1 MLMKINQIIF
11 KSIISGEKSIIVHT
25 LIGVAAGYFL
35 LHPIT
40 MVIYWFEISGS
51 AFTLPNV
58 LKAFVERFQH
68 AFHIHMMPMSLSFI
82 FIGGLF
88 GLISGLYSV
97 KIRKQ
102 DLRLQL
108 QGKQLKENVR
118 SIISNGE
125 NENVEFKRAFR
136 YDHRIGQPKR
146 SMEDIFMQSVAS
158 FMNRKGGLIIV
169 GVDSNGYIKG
179 LADDYFSLG
188 NKSREGFEIR
198 FIEAVASRLGADACS
213 FVHLT
218 FFEISDM
225 DICTVSIDK
234 TPRPIYIREGEST
247 IFYLRTGKTN
257 RKLNTRETVE
267 YLKVS

>member
-1 MLMKINQIIF
+1 MKINQVNY
-11 KSIISGEKSIIVHT
+11 KSIISGDKIVLVHT
-25 LIGVAAGYFL
+25 LFGVVAGYFL
-35 LHPIT
+35 LHPVT

-51 AFTLPNV
+51 DFTFSNV

-68 AFHIHMMPMSLSFI
+68 AFHTHMMPMSLAFI

-88 GLISGLYSV
+88 GLGSGLYSV

-102 DLRLQL
+102 DLKLRL
-108 QGKQLKENVR
+108 QGKQLKENIR

-125 NENVEFKRAFR
+125 NEHVEFKRAFR

-158 FMNRKGGLIIV
+158 FMNRKGGIIIV

-179 LADDYFSLG
+179 LGDDYFSLG
-188 NKSREGFEIR
+188 NKSREGFEKR
-198 FIEAVASRLGADACS
+198 FLEAVASSLGVDACS
-213 FVHLT
+213 FVHLA

-234 TPRPIYIREGEST
+234 TPRPVYIREGEST